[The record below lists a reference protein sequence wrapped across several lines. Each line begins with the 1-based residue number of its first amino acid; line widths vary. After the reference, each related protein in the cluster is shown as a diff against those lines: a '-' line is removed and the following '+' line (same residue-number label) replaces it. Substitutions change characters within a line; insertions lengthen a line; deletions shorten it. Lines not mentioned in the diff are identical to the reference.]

1 MDCRSINNT
10 YEEIGKELI
19 ETEEV
24 LQDLK
29 DSDVNIIFL
38 SSEHRKKKAGMIVK
52 GQCEKVAEKYKW
64 GIPCDFTIT
73 IFEPN
78 TVGMSDEQMRI
89 LILHELLH
97 IGIDGDKYYVRD
109 HDLSDFKYIIEK
121 YGTDWSVPQNGKE
134 D

>member
-1 MDCRSINNT
+1 MNNT

-19 ETEEV
+19 ENEEV
-24 LQDLK
+24 LQDIK
-29 DSDVNIIFL
+29 NSDVNIIFL

-78 TVGMSDEQMRI
+78 TVGMSDEQMKI
-89 LILHELLH
+89 LILHELMH
-97 IGIDGDKYYVRD
+97 IGIDGDRYFVRD
-109 HDLSDFKYIIEK
+109 HDLSDFEYIINK
-121 YGTDWSVPQNGKE
+121 YGTDWSRVKYGEEN
-134 D
+134 